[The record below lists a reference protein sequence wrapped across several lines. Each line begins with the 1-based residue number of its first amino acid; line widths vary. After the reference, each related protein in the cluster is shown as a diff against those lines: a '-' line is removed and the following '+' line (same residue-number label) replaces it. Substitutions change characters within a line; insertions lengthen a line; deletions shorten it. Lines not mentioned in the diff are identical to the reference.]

1 MCFTV
6 VGVTYSQHPLQNRCA
21 ICLNVYS
28 SYLCY
33 FLYLSVTFPKENMTC
48 IAFSLCAV
56 YTPVMNGVVCL
67 HSRALIAATE
77 CMPSVV
83 HYPKHMV
90 SKIFRSEACF
100 LHAPSGCSTLSF
112 TFFIACSIIPGCS
125 DLTFSM
131 QISVFHADFL
141 MRLWRYWQLLNV
153 SASTVKP
160 WYNGY
165 NKLSDITNSYVHST
179 NIVLEMYKGCC
190 FVLRM

>member
-1 MCFTV
+1 M
-6 VGVTYSQHPLQNRCA
+6 
-21 ICLNVYS
+21 
-28 SYLCY
+28 
-33 FLYLSVTFPKENMTC
+33 
-48 IAFSLCAV
+48 
-56 YTPVMNGVVCL
+56 
-67 HSRALIAATE
+67 
-77 CMPSVV
+77 
-83 HYPKHMV
+83 
-90 SKIFRSEACF
+90 
-100 LHAPSGCSTLSF
+100 SGCSTLSF

-179 NIVLEMYKGCC
+179 NIVLKDVALYYECKGSDSHNFFSLELSVNLHKFTTHCW
-190 FVLRM
+190 VLAERLDVHYLCWEHLNCGRVHVVIHICTGLSYLVINTHAPYRTEK